1 MLITEILK
9 TRSRQTGIFGLSCN
23 LGEFRVAPKFGVN
36 THREFVAL
44 SSDKR
49 TVNLC
54 SKCSSSPQLWI
65 SPNRVMLR
73 QVPIEYSLGSI
84 RYSMQNH
91 RRRMLFGTLPQLK
104 RLFSFSFQ
112 GSLRQAAS
120 VFYKAVA
127 LHVAT
132 KSLFPSNRYAAGNH
146 VTSRLL
152 CTNAFVYRARFS
164 RFCCS
169 CLLYRKH
176 GPSYCN
182 LTDELWLLLFWV
194 GKA

>member
-1 MLITEILK
+1 MLITKILK

-49 TVNLC
+49 TVNFC

-65 SPNRVMLR
+65 SPNCVMLR

-112 GSLRQAAS
+112 GSLHQAAT
-120 VFYKAVA
+120 VFLQGCCFTCGNQEPFSFQPLRGWQSRDVTVAV
-127 LHVAT
+127 H
-132 KSLFPSNRYAAGNH
+132 
-146 VTSRLL
+146 
-152 CTNAFVYRARFS
+152 
-164 RFCCS
+164 
-169 CLLYRKH
+169 
-176 GPSYCN
+176 
-182 LTDELWLLLFWV
+182 
-194 GKA
+194 